1 MKKKLIVS
9 LLLIAF
15 ILRMVYVSQNELDI
29 DSASYF
35 AGYGASLT
43 TASDTSLKLEFS
55 VIATRKMTKLGV
67 SSIELYDSRGNLQY
81 EYKYE
86 DSRSGVLL
94 AYETGRHSGYQIFPA
109 ELGKTYHAVITFY
122 AQDDNENRHSI
133 YTTPKVRVE

>member
-15 ILRMVYVSQNELDI
+15 ILRMVYISQNELGI
-29 DSASYF
+29 DPASYF

-43 TASDTSLKLEFS
+43 MASDTSLKLEFS
-55 VIATRKMTKLGV
+55 VIATRKMTKLGI

-86 DSRSGVLL
+86 DGKSDVLL

-122 AQDDNENRHSI
+122 AQDDKEDRYSI
-133 YTTPKVRVE
+133 YTTPKFKVE